1 MSRFR
6 HGIIALFIMLVTGF
20 PTACGG
26 GGSSGPSLGNGR
38 SFFMG
43 FTPFWASST
52 TVFGDWKFDWAKDA
66 DLVSLHAD
74 DFFGI
79 PWSEFSKPAA
89 QRTLAAD
96 WVKKWDD
103 WFSAARATG
112 HPVLVSLSPLAG
124 RSRLTAEVDATTGAK
139 KDNWDPVVVDSNSNA
154 SCYAFSS
161 ATMDSWTPAYIEYVK
176 WISTTYHPEH
186 IIIAIEANIQFYKC
200 PAYKVGFIR
209 FLNDVYQGVKAAGVG
224 VPVFVSYD
232 LEAMYGNGLSGSVSS
247 CGATPINTCADARM
261 SEAIAINSDAIGIS
275 TYPQNWFPRTESPP
289 TDRFDRLRG
298 HTTKPLWIS
307 ETGWNVAQVR
317 LDYTNSAQCNVAA
330 NMYFDATSATAVR
343 QQQWMT
349 DMLAAADRVH
359 MAGIVWW
366 LPRDYLDAATA
377 STCPCD
383 SALNANSADTCKQV
397 ATYQNATGNVAV
409 NEFFYRVFAN
419 MGVQEKDGS
428 ARPALT
434 NWRSALAR
442 TKL

>member
-1 MSRFR
+1 MSHIRRSVF
-6 HGIIALFIMLVTGF
+6 GLFFALMTVF

-26 GGSSGPSLGNGR
+26 GASSAPSLGNQR

-52 TVFGDWKFDWAKDA
+52 TVFGDWKFDWSKDA
-66 DLVSLHAD
+66 DLISLHAD

-79 PWSEFSKPAA
+79 PWSEFNKAEA
-89 QRTLAAD
+89 QRTLPAA
-96 WVKKWDD
+96 WIKKWDD
-103 WFSAARATG
+103 WFTAARATG

-124 RSRLTAEVDATTGAK
+124 RSRLTGEVDSTGAK
-139 KDNWDPVVVDSNSNA
+139 KDNWDPVVFNSTTGTN
-154 SCYAFSS
+154 CYAFNDS
-161 ATMDSWTPAYIEYVK
+161 AIDTWTPAYIEYVK
-176 WISTTYHPEH
+176 WINIRYHPEQ

-200 PAYKVGFIR
+200 PANKAGFIR
-209 FLNDVYQGVKAAGVG
+209 FLNDTYQGVKAAGVS
-224 VPVFVSYD
+224 VPVFESYE

-247 CGATPINTCADARM
+247 CGATPINTCADTRM
-261 SEAIAINSDAIGIS
+261 SEALAISGDAIGIS

-289 TDRFDRLRG
+289 TDRFDRLRA
-298 HTTKPLWIS
+298 HTTKPIWIS

-317 LDYTNSAQCNVAA
+317 LDYTNATQCNVAT
-330 NMYFDATSATAVR
+330 NIYFDATSATAAR

-359 MAGIVWW
+359 MTGVVWW
-366 LPRDYLDAATA
+366 LPKDYLDAATA
-377 STCPCD
+377 STCPCN
-383 SALNANSADTCKQV
+383 STLNSNSADTCTQI

-419 MGVQEKDGS
+419 MGVQEKDGG

-434 NWRSALAR
+434 TWRNALTR
-442 TKL
+442 TKQ